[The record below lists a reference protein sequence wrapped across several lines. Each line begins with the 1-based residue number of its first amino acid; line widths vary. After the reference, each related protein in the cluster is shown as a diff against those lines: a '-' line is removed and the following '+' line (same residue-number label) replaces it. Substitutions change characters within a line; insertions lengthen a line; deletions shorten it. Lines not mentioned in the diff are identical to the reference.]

1 MSKLKPI
8 GSEKLQG
15 MEKIHRMLEIAKYN
29 ENIPQPVNETSKDT
43 FSFKSVDGVKY
54 DIVKEKLGYVIK
66 QEINESVDYLEP
78 MKNRTYFR
86 SYSQAMKK
94 LNLIIK
100 ESNRLAGFDGE
111 TPLLG
116 EQKKFVLKTPKPK
129 LELPAELPAESMP
142 PSEPMPVEDMPLPEP
157 EMGDDMMSDMGDE
170 MMPEPE
176 MGDDMMSDMGD
187 EMMPEPEM
195 DGEEV
200 SYRQIQKLVG
210 KLGQKLRTLE
220 SSEPLD
226 SQQMKYVLN
235 SIISALDLSKLDE
248 DDRENIMSK
257 FEGIESDMDMGM
269 DTGSDMD
276 LGGEEMDNGLDMEE
290 PTETYGIDRVL
301 DELFSESTVDKVI
314 SKYFKEGK
322 IDKTLRKNKMIR
334 ENHVKKNKMNEI
346 LRLSETYEQEF
357 TAKKFA
363 AENPNYKFIG
373 KTNKGSL
380 VFESNTESYK
390 VTTKGVIS

>member
-1 MSKLKPI
+1 M
-8 GSEKLQG
+8 
-15 MEKIHRMLEIAKYN
+15 
-29 ENIPQPVNETSKDT
+29 
-43 FSFKSVDGVKY
+43 
-54 DIVKEKLGYVIK
+54 
-66 QEINESVDYLEP
+66 
-78 MKNRTYFR
+78 
-86 SYSQAMKK
+86 
-94 LNLIIK
+94 
-100 ESNRLAGFDGE
+100 
-111 TPLLG
+111 
-116 EQKKFVLKTPKPK
+116 
-129 LELPAELPAESMP
+129 ELPAELPAESIP

-157 EMGDDMMSDMGDE
+157 EMGDE

-248 DDRENIMSK
+248 DDREDIMSK

-269 DTGSDMD
+269 DGDSELD

-301 DELFSESTVDKVI
+301 DELFSESTVDKVLT
-314 SKYFKEGK
+314 KYFKEGK
-322 IDKTLRKNKMIR
+322 IDKTLKKNKMIR
-334 ENHVKKNKMNEI
+334 ENHIKKNKMNEI

-363 AENPNYKFIG
+363 AENPNYRFIG

>member
-157 EMGDDMMSDMGDE
+157 EMGDE

-176 MGDDMMSDMGD
+176 MMPDPEMGD

-248 DDRENIMSK
+248 DDREDIMSK

-322 IDKTLRKNKMIR
+322 IDKDLKKNKIIR
-334 ENHVKKNKMNEI
+334 ESHIKKNKMNEI

>member
-66 QEINESVDYLEP
+66 QEINESVDYIEP

-142 PSEPMPVEDMPLPEP
+142 PSEPMPVEDMPL
-157 EMGDDMMSDMGDE
+157 
-170 MMPEPE
+170 PEPE

-322 IDKTLRKNKMIR
+322 IDKDLKKNKIIR
-334 ENHVKKNKMNEI
+334 ESHIKKNKMNEI